1 MQKFIKRHTSYEGG
15 SYVGS
20 YVLYFEFKILSLGVK
35 SATIFAFGSGRV
47 KPRVTSGGVCQRR
60 LRHDFSNMHASIIS
74 LESKFANASYGY
86 AADSTSLQNYRT
98 IHMNVFAWRMTHSC
112 SPNIG
117 PGVVHRFD
125 GPANSCSVIGKQ
137 CDLVFPRARSREG
150 DGIFRLR
157 EDKLV

>member
-1 MQKFIKRHTSYEGG
+1 MYSVFCSKFL
-15 SYVGS
+15 
-20 YVLYFEFKILSLGVK
+20 VLGRGKLPISPFD
-35 SATIFAFGSGRV
+35 SGRTE
-47 KPRVTSGGVCQRR
+47 PRVTSGGVCQRR
-60 LRHDFSNMHASIIS
+60 LRHDFSNMHASFIS
-74 LESKFANASYGY
+74 LESNFANASYAY

-137 CDLVFPRARSREG
+137 CDLMLARARPREG
-150 DGIFRLR
+150 GGNLGLR
-157 EDKLV
+157 EGKLV